1 MTLSRLMVSARIVAF
16 GFICI
21 SGMQSLS
28 SSAQAGVVYGNLGA
42 SGTGLISGTNT
53 DYDPAAVT
61 PNIQALAQGFTASG
75 SLDDRQVQ
83 SIDIGLFYDNS
94 LTAPLTVSIY
104 ADSFGEP
111 VASPL
116 YTSSSVTVGTTA
128 VYSFPFSNAV
138 LNNWSSYWVV
148 PEGPASWYFA
158 SSTPAPQNGSGYG
171 YVATLQKISN
181 VWSQAPSGF
190 DSVSINAVP
199 EPSSIGLMAAGTL
212 GLGFIGLR
220 RLSSGTRFNRSAPAA
235 GHPPA
240 PPDFFCALKG
250 CSAEHAATATGH
262 PRGFSSMK
270 KSVRA

>member
-1 MTLSRLMVSARIVAF
+1 MVSARIVAF

-42 SGTGLISGTNT
+42 SGTGSLSGTNT
-53 DYDPAAVT
+53 DYGPAEA
-61 PNIQALAQGFTASG
+61 IQALAQGFTASG

-104 ADSFGEP
+104 ADSSGLP

-138 LNNWSSYWVV
+138 LNNGSSYWVV

-190 DSVSINAVP
+190 YSVSINAVP

-220 RLSSGTRFNRSAPAA
+220 RLR
-235 GHPPA
+235 
-240 PPDFFCALKG
+240 
-250 CSAEHAATATGH
+250 
-262 PRGFSSMK
+262 RG
-270 KSVRA
+270 

>member
-42 SGTGLISGTNT
+42 SGTGIISGTNT

-128 VYSFPFSNAV
+128 VYNFPFSNAA
-138 LNNWSSYWVV
+138 L
-148 PEGPASWYFA
+148 
-158 SSTPAPQNGSGYG
+158 
-171 YVATLQKISN
+171 
-181 VWSQAPSGF
+181 
-190 DSVSINAVP
+190 
-199 EPSSIGLMAAGTL
+199 TL
-212 GLGFIGLR
+212 GEIKQPLFCNCR
-220 RLSSGTRFNRSAPAA
+220 DEQA
-235 GHPPA
+235 GHLA
-240 PPDFFCALKG
+240 FMF
-250 CSAEHAATATGH
+250 
-262 PRGFSSMK
+262 R
-270 KSVRA
+270 